1 MSVPEARILQSAE
14 GYLELGMIEEGLAEL
29 TSLPGSAQERAD
41 VLELKIHAFLHA
53 RNWREAL
60 EVSGVLCRV
69 AAGNAQGFIHAAFCL
84 HELGRTVEAKAVLLS
99 GPTAL
104 LQDATYY
111 YNLGCYDAVLGN
123 VEEAQAY
130 LRASFKLDKKFRDLA
145 RHDPDLASVRE
156 LL

>member
-1 MSVPEARILQSAE
+1 MCCSRDWQQALGVS
-14 GYLELGMIEEGLAEL
+14 YL
-29 TSLPGSAQERAD
+29 
-41 VLELKIHAFLHA
+41 
-53 RNWREAL
+53 
-60 EVSGVLCRV
+60 LCRV
-69 AAGNAQGFIHAAFCL
+69 AAGKAQGFIHAAFCL
-84 HELGRTVEAKAVLLS
+84 HELGRTTEAKAVLLS

-145 RHDPDLASVRE
+145 KDDPDLASVRE